1 MSATDT
7 LPVPRYADLM
17 RMDGKVFLVIGA
29 GQGIGRQVA
38 HAFSQ
43 QGGRVVC
50 VGRSAEMT
58 EAVAAEVAG
67 TAKLGDANRRA
78 DVERI
83 VGETMAEFGRLDG
96 IVDTVGAPVRNT
108 IADYRDDDWKAQF
121 DANLMHVFL
130 ATQIGA
136 KAIAASGG
144 GSITFIGSIAATLG
158 SKKQAP
164 YAAVKAAMNQ
174 FVRTAAVELGPTRV
188 RLNVVSPG
196 VTRTPRLLKRL
207 GEEQWREIE
216 ARYPLGRAGTPAD
229 VAAAVLF
236 LASDLASHV
245 NAQVLTVDGG
255 LTARSPLDGVD
266 FAGERS
272 KMQT

>member
-1 MSATDT
+1 MNAPDT
-7 LPVPRYADLM
+7 LPVPRYADLL
-17 RMDGKVFLVIGA
+17 RMDGKVFIVIGA

-38 HAFSQ
+38 HALAQ
-43 QGGRVVC
+43 QGGQVVC
-50 VGRSAEMT
+50 VGRSAAMT
-58 EAVAAEVAG
+58 EAVAAEVRG
-67 TAKLGDANRRA
+67 SAKLGDANRRS

-83 VGETMAEFGRLDG
+83 VGETMQELGRLDG
-96 IVDTVGAPVRNT
+96 IVDTIGAPVRNP
-108 IADYRDDDWKAQF
+108 IADYREDDWKAQF
-121 DANLMHVFL
+121 DTNLTHVFL
-130 ATQIGA
+130 VTQVGS

-144 GSITFIGSIAATLG
+144 GSITFIGSIAAVLG
-158 SKKQAP
+158 SKKQVP

-174 FVRTAAVELGPTRV
+174 FVRTAAVELGPTGV

-216 ARYPLGRAGTPAD
+216 ERYPLGRAGAPAD

-236 LASDLASHV
+236 LSSGLAGHI
-245 NAQVLTVDGG
+245 NAQILTVDGG

-266 FAGERS
+266 FAGERT
-272 KMQT
+272 KAPT